1 MWSNTMGN
9 KTPKI
14 IGGAL
19 TTIAIT
25 FALVALI
32 PTIAETPTSTTSLGT
47 LGHVTLTIYDPDG
60 NLVGYHQTDNFVQG
74 PALDNL
80 QAGLFTGGAFANTQ
94 FKFLAVC
101 TGVTAQSANACAGEM
116 GTDRLDGTTSAGS
129 SSSTASPSQT
139 QDIFTGTITLT
150 TVDDNTNFSEL
161 GLFDAVSA
169 GNLFSTATFTT
180 FLSQTGTQVK
190 VTYTINM
197 AG

>member
-1 MWSNTMGN
+1 MGN

-19 TTIAIT
+19 ATIAIT

-32 PTIAETPTSTTSLGT
+32 PAITETTTSTSGLATF
-47 LGHVTLTIYDPDG
+47 GHVTLTIYDPDG
-60 NLVGYHQTDNFVQG
+60 NLVGYSQSDNFVQK

-80 QAGLFTGGAFANTQ
+80 QQGLFVTGTFTNSQ
-94 FKFLAVC
+94 FKFLSLC
-101 TGVTAQSANACAGEM
+101 TGATPQTDNACTGEM
-116 GTDRLDGTTSAGS
+116 SNTPRLDGTAGAGDSTSVAN
-129 SSSTASPSQT
+129 PSQT

-150 TVDDNTNFSEL
+150 TSDDNTNFSEL
-161 GLFDAVSA
+161 ALFDADTA
-169 GNLFSTATFTT
+169 GNLFSVATFTT
-180 FLSQTGTQVK
+180 FLGQTGTQVK